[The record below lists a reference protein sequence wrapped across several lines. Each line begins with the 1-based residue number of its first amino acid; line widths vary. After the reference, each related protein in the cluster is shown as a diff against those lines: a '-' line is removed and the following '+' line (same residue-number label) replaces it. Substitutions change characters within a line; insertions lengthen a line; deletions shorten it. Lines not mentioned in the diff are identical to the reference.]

1 MTHIKILST
10 TNYKLF
16 KNLFGNRD
24 IQPSHVRRMAKTRT
38 EEYKTPEDQDKLDQL
53 RQARMVIVNEKYE
66 IIDGQHNV
74 QEAILSKRPVYY
86 TIIKDTDINDVK
98 ILNIDVSKWKF
109 INHLNSFVKQKKKD
123 YILYKEYWERYNFP
137 LTVNIRLL
145 IDPYSFKRNINDN
158 YNFKKGLFVVVDY
171 KKSQDR
177 AVEILR
183 ILEHAHPSVK
193 SSNRFYDA
201 VFHMFQK
208 HADKIDKLYEKTS
221 GKDKI
226 YRMNTRNEY
235 LKQFEDL
242 LDKGNYGTPTRLI

>member
-1 MTHIKILST
+1 MTTIKILST

-16 KNLFGNRD
+16 KRLFANRD
-24 IQPSHVRRMAKTRT
+24 IQPSHVKRMAKTRA

-86 TIIKDTDINDVK
+86 AVIEGANINDVK
-98 ILNIDVSKWKF
+98 ILNIDVSKWNF
-109 INHLNSFVKQKKKD
+109 LNHLDSFIKQGKKD
-123 YILYKEYWERYNFP
+123 YILYKKYWQRYQFP
-137 LTVNIRLL
+137 LTINLQILENPKTFL
-145 IDPYSFKRNINDN
+145 KRTKASYD
-158 YNFKKGLFVVVDY
+158 FKKGLFMVSDY
-171 KKSQDR
+171 KR
-177 AVEILR
+177 AQERATELLR
-183 ILEHAHPSVK
+183 MLEHAHPAVK

-201 VFHMFQK
+201 MFYMFKK
-208 HADKIDKLYEKTS
+208 HPDKIDKLYEKTG

-226 YRMNTRNEY
+226 YRMSTRNEY